1 MCILEKGQ
9 VINHIVTLYRYNNVV
24 TVLEVVVL
32 KWMFLILQ
40 SATKD
45 RESRLCAMNK
55 VRGCV
60 TACCLYRGG
69 VFHCCHLPYTQFC
82 VPVLVLVLNVTWSE
96 IFKFS

>member
-9 VINHIVTLYRYNNVV
+9 VLNDILTLCRCNVV
-24 TVLEVVVL
+24 TVLEVVL

-55 VRGCV
+55 VRGYV
-60 TACCLYRGG
+60 TACCLYHG
-69 VFHCCHLPYTQFC
+69 VFHIVVICHIHKVLCTC
-82 VPVLVLVLNVTWSE
+82 VCAGVVCDMILD
-96 IFKFS
+96 F

>member
-9 VINHIVTLYRYNNVV
+9 VINHIVTLYRCNVV
-24 TVLEVVVL
+24 TVLEVVL

-60 TACCLYRGG
+60 TDCMLL
-69 VFHCCHLPYTQFC
+69 VSWC
-82 VPVLVLVLNVTWSE
+82 VSLSSFAICTNSVYLSWWWWCM
-96 IFKFS
+96 